1 MYITKKK
8 KEEGMCIIMYKVYQ
22 ETICTKCIKKQ
33 YGQSVSRNNMD
44 KVYQETI
51 CTKCIKKQYGQI
63 VSRNNVCDYVQR
75 VSRNNVGL
83 LLC

>member
-1 MYITKKK
+1 
-8 KEEGMCIIMYKVYQ
+8 MCIIMY
-22 ETICTKCIKKQ
+22 
-33 YGQSVSRNNMD
+33 